1 MGFDISSPL
10 RKRVLLKMIFDTDQS
25 LLAFLLLAH
34 AHKQKY
40 GTIFFSFSSFNFA
53 NLFIFLRIYLFYLS
67 LSLSFFPLPF
77 SFIGSFLFSVRMEL
91 CMTNFLGNEGVG
103 RRRKKRNWQ
112 PEGGFL
118 G

>member
-1 MGFDISSPL
+1 MLMNLQLNNFLVTPL
-10 RKRVLLKMIFDTDQS
+10 SEAT
-25 LLAFLLLAH
+25 
-34 AHKQKY
+34 
-40 GTIFFSFSSFNFA
+40 
-53 NLFIFLRIYLFYLS
+53 LFPLS
-67 LSLSFFPLPF
+67 LSLSFSPLPF